1 MKRYKKIVVLL
12 LVLAVCSI
20 AAFAALN
27 YEEKQ
32 EQIRNSEEVILQ
44 IAPDTAQSLS
54 WEYEDDNGDTVSL
67 AFHKTDGVW
76 YYDED
81 EAFPVDETVV
91 NDLLAVFE
99 EFGVSFVI
107 EEVEDYSQYG
117 LEDPVG
123 TIRLSASDQDYEILL
138 GDFSTMDQERYVS
151 IGDGSVYLVQDDP
164 MNYYN
169 VTLDD
174 MLKDDDTPALD
185 QVSSIQFEGTENYS
199 IQYEENSANTYCS
212 DDVYFAQLDGE
223 SLPLDTG
230 NVKNYLANISTMD
243 LQDYV
248 TYNAT
253 EEELAE
259 YGLDNP
265 ELTVTVD
272 YTTENEDGEEE
283 ANTFVLH
290 VSRSAQERAEADS
303 GESAAETETAEETAA
318 AETAAQTE
326 ASGDSEEESVTAYVR
341 VGDSQIVY
349 QISSD
354 DYEDLMAASYDS
366 LRHREVLTADF
377 ADIYQIDITLE
388 DTSYTITS
396 QESDEEEA
404 DNGRIY
410 YYQEQELD
418 ISELQ
423 SAIEALE
430 ADSFTDEQ
438 PAERE
443 EISFTV
449 YLNNENYP
457 QVQVQL
463 YRYDGTY
470 CLAVVDGEPVS
481 LVERSYVVDLIEAV
495 NAIVLN

>member
-1 MKRYKKIVVLL
+1 
-12 LVLAVCSI
+12 
-20 AAFAALN
+20 
-27 YEEKQ
+27 
-32 EQIRNSEEVILQ
+32 
-44 IAPDTAQSLS
+44 
-54 WEYEDDNGDTVSL
+54 
-67 AFHKTDGVW
+67 
-76 YYDED
+76 
-81 EAFPVDETVV
+81 
-91 NDLLAVFE
+91 
-99 EFGVSFVI
+99 
-107 EEVEDYSQYG
+107 
-117 LEDPVG
+117 
-123 TIRLSASDQDYEILL
+123 
-138 GDFSTMDQERYVS
+138 
-151 IGDGSVYLVQDDP
+151 
-164 MNYYN
+164 
-169 VTLDD
+169 
-174 MLKDDDTPALD
+174 
-185 QVSSIQFEGTENYS
+185 
-199 IQYEENSANTYCS
+199 
-212 DDVYFAQLDGE
+212 
-223 SLPLDTG
+223 
-230 NVKNYLANISTMD
+230 
-243 LQDYV
+243 
-248 TYNAT
+248 
-253 EEELAE
+253 
-259 YGLDNP
+259 
-265 ELTVTVD
+265 
-272 YTTENEDGEEE
+272 
-283 ANTFVLH
+283 
-290 VSRSAQERAEADS
+290 
-303 GESAAETETAEETAA
+303 
-318 AETAAQTE
+318 
-326 ASGDSEEESVTAYVR
+326 
-341 VGDSQIVY
+341 
-349 QISSD
+349 
-354 DYEDLMAASYDS
+354 MAASYDS

>member
-253 EEELAE
+253 E
-259 YGLDNP
+259 
-265 ELTVTVD
+265 
-272 YTTENEDGEEE
+272 
-283 ANTFVLH
+283 
-290 VSRSAQERAEADS
+290 
-303 GESAAETETAEETAA
+303 
-318 AETAAQTE
+318 
-326 ASGDSEEESVTAYVR
+326 
-341 VGDSQIVY
+341 
-349 QISSD
+349 
-354 DYEDLMAASYDS
+354 
-366 LRHREVLTADF
+366 
-377 ADIYQIDITLE
+377 
-388 DTSYTITS
+388 
-396 QESDEEEA
+396 
-404 DNGRIY
+404 
-410 YYQEQELD
+410 QELD